1 MSKVITMEQCRVFSG
16 LVSNEIVMGPVP
28 SPRHL
33 ARLSGYLLNLK
44 WGQATVREM
53 IVADIRAALDLGA
66 LNRAAD
72 LLVVLRIFLSEYPEA
87 RRCDDRNADDRHPSP
102 MQETKD
108 RDAAPEATHDR
119 ADTPK
124 KFSPNCIE
132 TYRDAM
138 QQ

>member
-1 MSKVITMEQCRVFSG
+1 MISMEQCRIFSG

-53 IVADIRAALDLGA
+53 IVADIRAALGLGA
-66 LNRAAD
+66 LNRAGD
-72 LLVVLRIFLSEYPEA
+72 LLVVLRLFLSENPEA
-87 RRCDDRNADDRHPSP
+87 RKSPNRKVVHWRPSSMQEPKCMGAARASTRDRARARKIFPASCIEIYRNAL
-102 MQETKD
+102 
-108 RDAAPEATHDR
+108 
-119 ADTPK
+119 
-124 KFSPNCIE
+124 
-132 TYRDAM
+132 